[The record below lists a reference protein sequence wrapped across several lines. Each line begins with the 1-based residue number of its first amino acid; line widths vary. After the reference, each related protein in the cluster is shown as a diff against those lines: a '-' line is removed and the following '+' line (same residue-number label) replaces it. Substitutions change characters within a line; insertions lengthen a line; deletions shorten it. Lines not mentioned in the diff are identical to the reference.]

1 MKMVLWSLTPK
12 NSLIYWTFK
21 SFFVSFYK
29 MQIIQIILPFPLL
42 FIGSWNPFVPSV
54 LLVYRVLSILLMMVF
69 FLPPSLPP
77 FLSLMPFLLPSI
89 PFLLPF
95 LSFSFL
101 LLFLSSSP
109 LFSQYLPTISS
120 LSFQYSSLL
129 LIFLLPHLTYLHSYF
144 LFPIPSLLRYIS
156 VDPIP
161 LSSSPSLSSPPFM

>member
-1 MKMVLWSLTPK
+1 
-12 NSLIYWTFK
+12 
-21 SFFVSFYK
+21 
-29 MQIIQIILPFPLL
+29 
-42 FIGSWNPFVPSV
+42 
-54 LLVYRVLSILLMMVF
+54 MMVF

-144 LFPIPSLLRYIS
+144 FSTPTLP
-156 VDPIP
+156 P
-161 LSSSPSLSSPPFM
+161 LSSLFSPSSEIL